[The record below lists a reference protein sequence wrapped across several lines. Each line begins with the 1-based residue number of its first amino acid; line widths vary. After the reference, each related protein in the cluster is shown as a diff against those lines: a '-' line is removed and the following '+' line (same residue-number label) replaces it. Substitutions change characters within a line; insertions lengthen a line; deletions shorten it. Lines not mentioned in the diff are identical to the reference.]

1 MSTPRGN
8 SAHKAPIA
16 TPAKPGAKPSG
27 EKDHLDEWITTK
39 GWDTSLVG
47 RLIREV
53 RAHKWLFAGSFGVL
67 SVLFGLE
74 LLGPWLLRGAID
86 GPVHGAIEAR
96 NAGAAVDADHLRQ
109 SLWWWALAYVA
120 VAAVST
126 GFRYLEISFLNR
138 TGQAAITDFRAKLFS
153 HLQRLDLAYFD
164 RVPTGSLVTRVT
176 SDVENLNEMFTSGLV
191 VLGFDL
197 IKIVALLAILFA
209 IHWKLA
215 LVVFTMMPMLIGVS
229 MVFRGGARDAHRT
242 VRARLAR
249 LNGYLQE
256 VLSGIRVVQVFRREE
271 RVSMRFADLLK
282 SYLAANVRT
291 ILLFALFF
299 PVLDFVVNAVQ
310 GATVWVGG
318 IEISGKLLTYG
329 VFFQFWLYVNL
340 LLNPVR
346 ELGERYN
353 VLQSAFASAERI
365 FAVLDTQPS
374 VREPEPAR
382 RVELRADAPCHV
394 RFEAVSFGYIDGVE
408 VLNKVSFEIPP
419 GATVAVVGATGA
431 GKSTLVNLLLRF
443 YDPTH
448 GRITIDGVDLRD
460 YDLMSLR
467 RHVGL
472 VLQED
477 FLFAGTVRENLSMER
492 EWVSEEQLELALE
505 NSQAR
510 DVIEARVGG
519 LDAAVAERGATFS
532 TGERQLI
539 AIARALAGSPSL
551 VILDE
556 ATASVDSGVE
566 AQIEE
571 AQRNLVRE
579 KSSLVIAH
587 RLSTVRRSDEIL
599 VMHRGQ
605 LRERGT
611 HEQLLGQNG
620 IYARLYKLQFA

>member
-1 MSTPRGN
+1 V
-8 SAHKAPIA
+8 KI
-16 TPAKPGAKPSG
+16 
-27 EKDHLDEWITTK
+27 
-39 GWDTSLVG
+39 V
-47 RLIREV
+47 V
-53 RAHKWLFAGSFGVL
+53 
-67 SVLFGLE
+67 
-74 LLGPWLLRGAID
+74 LLG
-86 GPVHGAIEAR
+86 
-96 NAGAAVDADHLRQ
+96 
-109 SLWWWALAYVA
+109 
-120 VAAVST
+120 
-126 GFRYLEISFLNR
+126 F
-138 TGQAAITDFRAKLFS
+138 
-153 HLQRLDLAYFD
+153 
-164 RVPTGSLVTRVT
+164 
-176 SDVENLNEMFTSGLV
+176 
-191 VLGFDL
+191 
-197 IKIVALLAILFA
+197 LFA

-215 LVVFTMMPMLIGVS
+215 LVVLAMMPLLIGVS

-271 RVSMRFADLLK
+271 RVRARFAEHLK
-282 SYLAANVRT
+282 GYLAANVRT

-299 PVLDFVVNAVQ
+299 PVLDFVVNVVQ

-318 IEISGKLLTYG
+318 IEIAGKVLTYG
-329 VFFQFWLYVNL
+329 VFLQFWLYVNL

-365 FAVLDTQPS
+365 FAVLDTAPS
-374 VREPEPAR
+374 VREPEPSR
-382 RVELRADAPCHV
+382 RVQLSAAAPCHV
-394 RFEAVSFGYIDGVE
+394 RFEDVSFAYQAGVV
-408 VLNKVSFEIPP
+408 VLERVSFEIPP

-448 GRITIDGVDLRD
+448 GRITIDGVDLKD
-460 YDLMSLR
+460 YDTASLR
-467 RHVGL
+467 RRVGL

-477 FLFAGTVRENLSMER
+477 FLFAGTVRENLAMER
-492 EWVSEEQLELALE
+492 EWVGEEELELALE

-510 DVIEARVGG
+510 DMVEARAGG

-539 AIARALAGSPSL
+539 ALARARGGRPPRVLLGG
-551 VILDE
+551 

-566 AQIEE
+566 SQIEE
-571 AQRNLVRE
+571 AQRNLTRE

-587 RLSTVRRSDEIL
+587 RLSTVRRADQIL
-599 VMHRGQ
+599 VMHRGE

-611 HEQLLGQNG
+611 HEELLALNG
-620 IYARLYKLQFA
+620 IYARLHRLQFA

>member
-1 MSTPRGN
+1 MSRAQSRPK
-8 SAHKAPIA
+8 SAE
-16 TPAKPGAKPSG
+16 S
-27 EKDHLDEWITTK
+27 ERSKDPLDELVSIK
-39 GWDTSLVG
+39 GWDTHLVA

-53 RAHKWLFAGSFGVL
+53 SRHRWLFAGSFAVL
-67 SVLFGLE
+67 AALFALE
-74 LLGPWLLRGAID
+74 LIGPWLLRGAID
-86 GPVHGAIEAR
+86 GPVATAMAARDAGLEAD
-96 NAGAAVDADHLRQ
+96 AGAMKRSLAMWAAAYAAV
-109 SLWWWALAYVA
+109 ALA
-120 VAAVST
+120 ST
-126 GFRYLEISFLNR
+126 AFRYLEIAFLNR
-138 TGQAAITDFRAKLFS
+138 TGQAAIADIRAKLFA
-153 HLQRLDLAYFD
+153 HMQRLDLAYFD
-164 RVPTGSLVTRVT
+164 RLPTGSLVTRVT

-197 IKIVALLAILFA
+197 LKIVVLLGVLFT

-215 LVVFTMMPMLIGVS
+215 LVVLLTMPLLIAVS
-229 MVFRGGARDAHRT
+229 LVFRGGARDAHRT

-256 VLSGIRVVQVFRREE
+256 VLSGIRVVQVFGQERRV
-271 RVSMRFADLLK
+271 RSRFAGLLK
-282 SYLAANVRT
+282 EYLAANVRT

-299 PVLDFVVNAVQ
+299 PVLDFVVNAIQ

-318 IEISGKLLTYG
+318 VEIAGNVLSYG

-365 FAVLDTQPS
+365 FAVLDTRP
-374 VREPEPAR
+374 RIEDAPIER
-382 RVELRADAPCHV
+382 RKRLSADAPCHV
-394 RFEAVSFGYIDGVE
+394 RFENVSFGYVDGVE
-408 VLNKVSFEIPP
+408 VLRNVSFEIPP

-443 YDPTH
+443 YDPSA
-448 GRITIDGVDLRD
+448 GRITIDGVDLKD
-460 YDLMSLR
+460 YELVSLR

-477 FLFAGTVRENLSMER
+477 FLFAGTVRENLAMER
-492 EWVSEEQLELALE
+492 EWIDENELELALE
-505 NSQAR
+505 HSQAR
-510 DVIEARVGG
+510 GVIESRSGG

-539 AIARALAGSPSL
+539 AIARALAGSPRL

-566 AQIEE
+566 ALIEE
-571 AQRNLVRE
+571 AQHNLTAER
-579 KSSLVIAH
+579 SSLVIAH
-587 RLSTVRRSDEIL
+587 RLSTVRRADQIL
-599 VMHRGQ
+599 VMHRGE

-611 HEQLLGQNG
+611 HEELLAHGG
-620 IYARLYKLQFA
+620 IYARLYQLQFA